1 MSGQS
6 AAAVPVPP
14 HVARL
19 FTDAED
25 SESRG
30 QWRVA
35 REQYEH
41 ALRELSDTHS
51 SAITRTVRRIA
62 RCFVEEGDL
71 DSALDALE
79 LARSSAVAY
88 DDTAA
93 IAHAMNLEGI
103 IAQQRGD
110 LATAE
115 QHYRVARTLAWRAN
129 EALLVAMLDQNL
141 GTVANIRGNLVEA
154 KLRYEGSLAAYRV
167 LSLRHAQGPLH
178 NNLGMLH
185 TDLRQWPEAETHF
198 REALRN
204 ASECGDLAGRL
215 RAHAN
220 QAEMYLHRRRFRKA
234 KRLCRRVLALSLAP
248 DACRGSW
255 LAEAYKHLGVAHRE
269 TASPRQAEYYLGRAL
284 EMSEERQDALLT
296 AEILRELAILQ
307 RQLDRPAETLSALTR
322 AHALFRQLSANP
334 DLRNVDRQL
343 RALETEFLDIV
354 QRWGES
360 IETADSYT
368 QGHCQR
374 VADVATLLAMDCGVE
389 PAILLW
395 FRMGALLHD
404 VGKLAVPLEI
414 LNKRGALSPDEL
426 QVMREHPVVG
436 EDLVTHINFPWDLR
450 PMIRHHHERFD
461 GTGYPDRLHGEEI
474 PDTARILCVA
484 DVYDALTSTR
494 SYRDAYAPDVAIA
507 IMTAESGQTFDP
519 RVLRIFVEH
528 TLPRLRRR
536 TWRASQPLR
545 AFAESREAALLTA

>member
-1 MSGQS
+1 MSAGHP
-6 AAAVPVPP
+6 AAAVPA
-14 HVARL
+14 HIARL
-19 FTDAED
+19 FVDAEE
-25 SESRG
+25 SEARG
-30 QWRVA
+30 RWRIA
-35 REQYEH
+35 REQYEE
-41 ALRELSDTHS
+41 ALRALNRTHP
-51 SAITRTVRRIA
+51 AAVTRTIRRVA

-79 LARSSAVAY
+79 LARTTAVAY
-88 DDTAA
+88 DDTPA

-110 LATAE
+110 LAAAETYYRSARALASRASETA
-115 QHYRVARTLAWRAN
+115 LI
-129 EALLVAMLDQNL
+129 AMLDQNL

-154 KLRYEGSLAAYRV
+154 KLRYEGSLAAYRI
-167 LSLRHAQGPLH
+167 LNIRHAQGPLH

-185 TDLRQWPEAETHF
+185 TDLCQWHEAESHF
-198 REALRN
+198 REAIRSAL
-204 ASECGDLAGRL
+204 ECGDLTGRL
-215 RAHAN
+215 RAYAN
-220 QAEMYLHRRRFRKA
+220 QAEMYVNRRRFPKA

-248 DACRGSW
+248 DACVGSW

-269 TASPRQAEYYLGRAL
+269 TASLIQAEHYLTRAL
-284 EMSEERQDALLT
+284 SMSEERQDALLT
-296 AEILRELAILQ
+296 AEILRELAVLQ
-307 RQLDRPAETLSALTR
+307 HRLDRPTETLSALTR

-334 DLRNVDRQL
+334 DLHNVDRQL
-343 RALETEFLDIV
+343 RALESDFLEIV

-374 VADVATLLAMDCGVE
+374 VADVATQLAADCGVD
-389 PAILLW
+389 PAVLLW

-404 VGKLAVPLEI
+404 VGKIAVPLEI
-414 LNKRGALSPDEL
+414 LNKRGALLPEEL

-436 EDLVTHINFPWDLR
+436 EDLVAHVNFPWDLR
-450 PMIRHHHERFD
+450 PMIRHHHERWN
-461 GTGYPDRLHGEEI
+461 GTGYPDRLERDRI
-474 PDTARILCVA
+474 PLTARILCVA

-494 SYRDAYAPDVAIA
+494 SYREAHAPDVAVA

-519 RVLRIFVEH
+519 AILQIFVQQ

-545 AFAESREAALLTA
+545 AFSAHRELLTA

>member
-1 MSGQS
+1 MSAGQP
-6 AAAVPVPP
+6 AAAVPAY
-14 HVARL
+14 VARL
-19 FTDAED
+19 FIDAEE
-25 SESRG
+25 SEARG
-30 QWRVA
+30 RWRIA
-35 REQYEH
+35 REQYEQ
-41 ALRELSDTHS
+41 ALRELDGSH
-51 SAITRTVRRIA
+51 AAVVTRTIRRIA
-62 RCFVEEGDL
+62 RCFIEGGDL
-71 DSALDALE
+71 DSALDTLE
-79 LARSSAVAY
+79 LARTAAVAY

-103 IAQQRGD
+103 VAQQRGD
-110 LATAE
+110 LAAAE
-115 QHYRVARTLAWRAN
+115 QHYRAARTLAWRAN
-129 EALLVAMLDQNL
+129 ETLLVAMLDQNL

-167 LSLRHAQGPLH
+167 LNMRHALGPLH

-185 TDLRQWPEAETHF
+185 TDLRQWADAEKHF
-198 REALRN
+198 REAIVN
-204 ASECGDLAGRL
+204 ATDCGDLGARL
-215 RAHAN
+215 RVRAN
-220 QAEMYLHRRRFRKA
+220 QAEMYLHRGRYTKA
-234 KRLCRRVLALSLAP
+234 KRLCRRVLAMSLAP

-269 TASPRQAEYYLGRAL
+269 TASLQQAEYCLGRAL

-296 AEILRELAILQ
+296 AEILHELAILQ
-307 RQLDRPAETLSALTR
+307 QQLDRPAETLSALTR

-343 RALETEFLDIV
+343 RALESEFLEIV

-374 VADVATLLAMDCGVE
+374 VADFATLLAMDCGVD
-389 PAILLW
+389 PAVLLW

-461 GTGYPDRLHGEEI
+461 GTGYPDRLIGEAI
-474 PDTARILCVA
+474 PQTARILCVA

-519 RVLRIFVEH
+519 RVLQIFVEQ

-536 TWRASQPLR
+536 SWRASQPLR
-545 AFAESREAALLTA
+545 AFSPSREAAMLSA